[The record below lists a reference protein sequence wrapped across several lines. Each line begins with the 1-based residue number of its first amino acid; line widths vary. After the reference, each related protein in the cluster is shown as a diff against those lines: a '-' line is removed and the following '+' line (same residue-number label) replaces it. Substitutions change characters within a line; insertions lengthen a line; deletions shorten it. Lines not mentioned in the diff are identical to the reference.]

1 MQKVIFANSWA
12 RFFAEFDV
20 VTFDDF
26 FKRLAADAKGG
37 NSRRNVV
44 SFSLGPDEQKK
55 TFFIKRFFHPHFK
68 DMIFSRRNIG
78 ESCSQGRYE
87 WENARFLLDNGIESY
102 RPVCYG
108 EKTIWGFEA
117 RSFVVTEELQDEC
130 LSDFVRDKWSALGR
144 REQEKIVAGMG
155 AFVRRIHALN
165 VSLPDLYVYHLYL
178 TEKAA
183 GEYDF
188 AVIDLHRM
196 SRNVTNR
203 NQKIKNLGRLH
214 HSMLDEYFDQDLK
227 QLFIESYSARDW
239 DGDVADLVAR
249 VEKHSDMVSAKRKK
263 KAY

>member
-1 MQKVIFANSWA
+1 VQRVTFANSWA
-12 RFFAEFDV
+12 RFFTEFDV
-20 VTFDDF
+20 TTFDDF
-26 FKRLAADAKGG
+26 FKRMAADAKGG

-55 TFFIKRFFHPHFK
+55 TFFIKRFFRPHFK

-108 EKTIWGFEA
+108 EKMIWGVET
-117 RSFVVTEELQDEC
+117 RSFVVTEQLQAEC
-130 LSDFVRDKWSALGR
+130 LSDYVRDKWSTLER
-144 REQEKIVAGMG
+144 QERERIVAGLG

-165 VSLPDLYVYHLYL
+165 VSLADLYVYHIYL
-178 TEKAA
+178 TEKAD
-183 GEYDF
+183 GEHDF

-203 NQKIKNLGRLH
+203 NQKIKNLGRLQQ
-214 HSMLDEYFDQDLK
+214 S
-227 QLFIESYSARDW
+227 STCTACR
-239 DGDVADLVAR
+239 AT
-249 VEKHSDMVSAKRKK
+249 
-263 KAY
+263 